1 MKSRKFNLI
10 KWLLSFPCL
19 LFTLLSISR
28 FLDLLLLLFK
38 TFWYYR
44 DSHSMRNEL
53 ECVLK
58 SLSRKDKK
66 KCDMKW
72 NWKYQKKTGSSH
84 LKDRLIVN
92 CNFDSDSMSLAS
104 CHEIWTFSSTFPSRR
119 NVPLSCQT
127 SELILM
133 GNSRKTDWNDTRR
146 KRRVEQSEIKG
157 DNRKMVREKIERWK
171 QRETTI
177 ESPFSH
183 CPKYFSR
190 KHSPLT
196 RILSRLVNDSNLFLS
211 ISPPSH

>member
-1 MKSRKFNLI
+1 MITWAWQLFHVWFRVSSHLSISLPLSIRLEQRKRKWGMKSRKFNLI

-92 CNFDSDSMSLAS
+92 YNFDPDSMSLAS
-104 CHEIWTFSSTFPSRR
+104 CHEIWTFSSTFPSSSQCSI
-119 NVPLSCQT
+119 VLSNFGT
-127 SELILM
+127 YFDGKLKE
-133 GNSRKTDWNDTRR
+133 
-146 KRRVEQSEIKG
+146 
-157 DNRKMVREKIERWK
+157 NRLEW
-171 QRETTI
+171 
-177 ESPFSH
+177 
-183 CPKYFSR
+183 Y
-190 KHSPLT
+190 
-196 RILSRLVNDSNLFLS
+196 
-211 ISPPSH
+211 